1 MQVQAQTADVA
12 TFCLGERAHPS
23 LCVMIPCRRKCPAG
37 AGKMKCIFCDCESCL
52 CRFLGILGCEY
63 AFVSDNTDLIAVF
76 RNCVV
81 QYAKN
86 STCASGMK
94 VSWAEAQRELLVHA
108 YTWLLYHFDQGEAH
122 RIHRNLIVHSLFW
135 LAFAKSFDDR
145 NRPGHIPFNP
155 VYWQNNLKN
164 GQTAMNAIGDP
175 MDKADKLFS
184 TLGSLFDDIRLQ
196 RLAVG
201 EPCREDYRKQ
211 EDEIVQHLAKLAR
224 DKKHDAF
231 PLPASVPNPILVLA
245 PSHRW
250 WTEMPGTPRGVL
262 AKRRGQAP
270 PEAPESDEESG
281 MDTTAPE
288 STDTEMHRAAEQS
301 LLITHDHQALKVQNV
316 ARIQC
321 QAEEEA
327 RSNVQAQFYEM
338 ADQDTR
344 HVHLR
349 RESEE
354 REIEPRCRLSPQ
366 HRPRQEERGRS
377 ILKKRTANTDKAA
390 PRQPHSNQGVP
401 HGIGSPLAT
410 FPDNRTPMGTGD
422 RSNQQQAFQTTL
434 KQCYSDYASGRSHS
448 RKREHTQS
456 RRTAAPTPMQSPA
469 QKNFKVKSTVTLVE
483 PASQP
488 RCRSCS
494 RHRGWAS
501 EMPTWCPHRRAPY
514 HLIGIWEVMGQE
526 GQDSEKALLL
536 YIMDRFMWEYYS
548 PELND
553 FGNAFGSK
561 TVFITRSCM
570 AAALYFEV
578 AWARGEKWIFP
589 LIPDLMS
596 RTPLRHGGK
605 FPEKPTSSK
614 GRHADDLKLQCREW
628 WMYFLVLLQCWKD
641 ETCAFEYGGALR
653 PDSKVLLFIYFRLKN
668 LLKKA
673 GVIDFHLYQ
682 VRNKTNW
689 SIAM

>member
-1 MQVQAQTADVA
+1 
-12 TFCLGERAHPS
+12 
-23 LCVMIPCRRKCPAG
+23 
-37 AGKMKCIFCDCESCL
+37 
-52 CRFLGILGCEY
+52 
-63 AFVSDNTDLIAVF
+63 
-76 RNCVV
+76 
-81 QYAKN
+81 
-86 STCASGMK
+86 
-94 VSWAEAQRELLVHA
+94 
-108 YTWLLYHFDQGEAH
+108 
-122 RIHRNLIVHSLFW
+122 
-135 LAFAKSFDDR
+135 
-145 NRPGHIPFNP
+145 
-155 VYWQNNLKN
+155 
-164 GQTAMNAIGDP
+164 MNAIGDP

-201 EPCREDYRKQ
+201 EPCREDYWKQ
-211 EDEIVQHLAKLAR
+211 EDEIVQHLTKLAR

-250 WTEMPGTPRGVL
+250 WTEMPGTPQGVL
-262 AKRRGQAP
+262 VKQRGQAP
-270 PEAPESDEESG
+270 LEVPESDEASG

-288 STDTEMHRAAEQS
+288 STDTEMYQAAAWS

-327 RSNVQAQFYEM
+327 RSNIQAQFYEM

-344 HVHLR
+344 CVCLR

-354 REIEPRCRLSPQ
+354 REIEPRCWLSPQ

-377 ILKKRTANTDKAA
+377 ILKKRMANTDKAA
-390 PRQPHSNQGVP
+390 PRQPHSDQ
-401 HGIGSPLAT
+401 AA

-422 RSNQQQAFQTTL
+422 GLNQQQAFQTVL
-434 KQCYSDYASGRSHS
+434 KQCYSDYASGRSGS
-448 RKREHTQS
+448 RKREHTQPK
-456 RRTAAPTPMQSPA
+456 RTAVPTPMQSPA

-488 RCRSCS
+488 RHRSHS
-494 RHRGWAS
+494 HRGRAS
-501 EMPTWCPHRRAPY
+501 ETPAWRPHRRAPY
-514 HLIGIWEVMGQE
+514 HLIGIREAMGRE

-553 FGNAFGSK
+553 FRNAFGSK

-596 RTPLRHGGK
+596 RTPLRRGGK
-605 FPEKPTSSK
+605 FPEKPTSLK
-614 GRHADDLKLQCREW
+614 GSHMDDLKLRCREW

-641 ETCAFEYGGALR
+641 ETCAYEYGGALR
-653 PDSKVLLFIYFRLKN
+653 PDSKV
-668 LLKKA
+668 
-673 GVIDFHLYQ
+673 
-682 VRNKTNW
+682 
-689 SIAM
+689 

>member
-1 MQVQAQTADVA
+1 
-12 TFCLGERAHPS
+12 
-23 LCVMIPCRRKCPAG
+23 
-37 AGKMKCIFCDCESCL
+37 
-52 CRFLGILGCEY
+52 
-63 AFVSDNTDLIAVF
+63 
-76 RNCVV
+76 
-81 QYAKN
+81 
-86 STCASGMK
+86 
-94 VSWAEAQRELLVHA
+94 
-108 YTWLLYHFDQGEAH
+108 
-122 RIHRNLIVHSLFW
+122 
-135 LAFAKSFDDR
+135 
-145 NRPGHIPFNP
+145 
-155 VYWQNNLKN
+155 
-164 GQTAMNAIGDP
+164 
-175 MDKADKLFS
+175 
-184 TLGSLFDDIRLQ
+184 
-196 RLAVG
+196 
-201 EPCREDYRKQ
+201 
-211 EDEIVQHLAKLAR
+211 
-224 DKKHDAF
+224 
-231 PLPASVPNPILVLA
+231 
-245 PSHRW
+245 
-250 WTEMPGTPRGVL
+250 
-262 AKRRGQAP
+262 
-270 PEAPESDEESG
+270 
-281 MDTTAPE
+281 MDTTVPE
-288 STDTEMHRAAEQS
+288 STDTEMHRVAERS

-316 ARIQC
+316 ARIQR

-344 HVHLR
+344 RVRLR

-366 HRPRQEERGRS
+366 HHPHQEERGHS

-390 PRQPHSNQGVP
+390 LRQPHSDQ
-401 HGIGSPLAT
+401 AA

-422 RSNQQQAFQTTL
+422 RSNQQQAFQTAL
-434 KQCYSDYASGRSHS
+434 KQCYSDYTSGRSGS

-469 QKNFKVKSTVTLVE
+469 QKNFKVKSMVTLVE

-488 RCRSCS
+488 RRRSGS
-494 RHRGWAS
+494 RHQGQAS
-501 EMPTWCPHRRAPY
+501 ETPAWRPHRRAPY
-514 HLIGIWEVMGQE
+514 HLIGVREVMGRE

-536 YIMDRFMWEYYS
+536 YIMDQFMWEYYS

-589 LIPDLMS
+589 LIPDLLS
-596 RTPLRHGGK
+596 RTPLRRGGK

-614 GRHADDLKLQCREW
+614 GRHADDLKLRCREW

-668 LLKKA
+668 LFKEA

-682 VRNKTNW
+682 VKNKTNW